1 MRQLP
6 QIKNFLRTP
15 EERFQNLPDFPYQA
29 HYTDIGGLR
38 IAYID
43 EGPKNGPVVLL
54 MHGEPAWS
62 FLYRKMIPVLVNAG
76 MRVLVPDQ
84 VGFGRTDKPTKRSDY
99 TYENHVQWMSAWLES
114 VDAKDI
120 TLFCQ
125 DWGSLI
131 GLRMVAEMPDR
142 FARIALSNG
151 GLPTGNEKIP
161 RAFHIW
167 RAFAM
172 YSPWFPIGR
181 IVKAGCSKGLTD
193 HEVAAYNAPFPGRA
207 YRVGARVFPTLVPDG
222 ANDPEGQVNARAWEE
237 VFKQWHKP
245 LLTLFSNRDPIT
257 KGGYKIWQALVPGAQ
272 GQPHANIR
280 GAGHFLQ
287 EDSGVEVAQAL
298 AQFIHNNPVVSN

>member
-6 QIKNFLRTP
+6 PIKNFLRTP

-43 EGPKNGPVVLL
+43 EGPKDGPVVLL

-172 YSPWFPIGR
+172 YSPWFPIGK
-181 IVKAGCSKGLTD
+181 IVRFGCAQGLSD
-193 HEVAAYNAPFPGRA
+193 EAVAAYDAPYP
-207 YRVGARVFPTLVPDG
+207 VDPSNPARE
-222 ANDPEGQVNARAWEE
+222 ANERAWDMY
-237 VFKQWHKP
+237 KAWTKP
-245 LLTLFSNRDPIT
+245 FITLFSTRDPVT
-257 KGGYKIWQALVPGAQ
+257 KGGERMWQKRVPGAA
-272 GQPHANIR
+272 GQNHTQIR
-280 GAGHFLQ
+280 GAGHFVQ
-287 EDSGVEVAQAL
+287 EDKGQEVAQAL
-298 AQFIHNNPVVSN
+298 VAFIRAN

>member
-1 MRQLP
+1 MRPLP
-6 QIKNFLRTP
+6 HIENSLRTP
-15 EERFQNLPDFPYQA
+15 EERFQNLPDFSFAP
-29 HYTDIGGLR
+29 HYTQIGGLR

-43 EGPKNGPVVLL
+43 EGPKDGPVVLL

-62 FLYRKMIPVLVNAG
+62 FLYRKMIPILVSAG

-151 GLPTGNEKIP
+151 GLPTGKEKIP
-161 RAFHIW
+161 KAFHIW

-172 YSPWFPIGR
+172 YSPWFPIGK
-181 IVKAGCSKGLTD
+181 IVRFGCAQGLSD
-193 HEVAAYNAPFPGRA
+193 EAVAAYDAPYPNSR
-207 YRVGARVFPTLVPDG
+207 YKVGARVFPTLVPIDPSDPARE
-222 ANDPEGQVNARAWEE
+222 ANERAWDMY
-237 VFKQWHKP
+237 KAWAKP
-245 LLTLFSNRDPIT
+245 FITLFATRDPVT
-257 KGGYKIWQALVPGAQ
+257 KGGERLWQKLVPGA
-272 GQPHANIR
+272 ANQNHTKIR
-280 GAGHFLQ
+280 GAGHFVQ
-287 EDSGVEVAQAL
+287 EDKGEEVAQAL
-298 AQFIHNNPVVSN
+298 VEFMRAN

>member
-6 QIKNFLRTP
+6 HIENFLRTP
-15 EERFQNLPDFPYQA
+15 EDRFQNLPDFTYQPN
-29 HYTDIGGLR
+29 YTEIGGLR

-43 EGPKNGPVVLL
+43 EGPKDGPVVLL

-62 FLYRKMIPVLVNAG
+62 FLYRKMIPVLVEAG

-84 VGFGRTDKPTKRSDY
+84 VGFGRTDKPTQRSDY

-151 GLPTGNEKIP
+151 GLPTGKEKIP
-161 RAFHIW
+161 KAFHIW

-172 YSPWFPIGR
+172 YSPWFHIGK
-181 IVKAGCSKGLTD
+181 IVRFGCAQGLSD
-193 HEVAAYNAPFPGRA
+193 EAVAAYDAPYPNSR
-207 YRVGARVFPTLVPDG
+207 YKVGARVFPTLVPIDPSDPARE
-222 ANDPEGQVNARAWEE
+222 ANERAWDMY
-237 VFKQWHKP
+237 KAWAKP
-245 LLTLFSNRDPIT
+245 FITLFATRDPVT
-257 KGGYKIWQALVPGAQ
+257 KGGERLWQKLVPGA
-272 GQPHANIR
+272 ANQNHTKIR
-280 GAGHFLQ
+280 GAGHFVQ
-287 EDSGVEVAQAL
+287 EDKGEEVSQAL
-298 AQFIHNNPVVSN
+298 VAFIRAS

>member
-1 MRQLP
+1 MRQHP

-15 EERFQNLPDFPYQA
+15 EKRFQDLPDFPYTPN
-29 HYTDIGGLR
+29 YTEIGGLR

-43 EGPKNGPVVLL
+43 EGPKEGPVVLL

-62 FLYRKMIPVLVNAG
+62 FLYRKMIPVLVTAG

-161 RAFHIW
+161 HAFHIW

-172 YSPWFPIGR
+172 YSPWFPIGK
-181 IVKAGCSKGLTD
+181 IVRFGCAQGLSD
-193 HEVAAYNAPFPGRA
+193 EAVAAYDAPYPNSRFK
-207 YRVGARVFPTLVPDG
+207 VGARVFPTLVPIDPSNPARQ
-222 ANDPEGQVNARAWEE
+222 ANERAWDMY
-237 VFKQWHKP
+237 KAWTKP
-245 LLTLFSNRDPIT
+245 FITLFSTRDPVT
-257 KGGYKIWQALVPGAQ
+257 KGGERMWQKRVPGAE
-272 GQPHANIR
+272 GQNHTKIR
-280 GAGHFLQ
+280 GAGHFVQ
-287 EDSGVEVAQAL
+287 EDKGEEVAQAL
-298 AQFIHNNPVVSN
+298 VEFIRAN

>member
-1 MRQLP
+1 MRQHP
-6 QIKNFLRTP
+6 HIQNFLRTP
-15 EERFQNLPDFPYQA
+15 EERFQNLPDFAFTPNYIE
-29 HYTDIGGLR
+29 IGGLR

-43 EGPKNGPVVLL
+43 EGPKDGPAVLL

-62 FLYRKMIPVLVNAG
+62 FLYRKMIPILVSAG

-131 GLRMVAEMPDR
+131 GLRMVTEMPDR

-172 YSPWFPIGR
+172 YSPWFPIGK
-181 IVKAGCSKGLTD
+181 IVRFGCAQGLSD
-193 HEVAAYNAPFPGRA
+193 EAVAAYDAPYPSTR
-207 YRVGARVFPTLVPDG
+207 YKVGARVFPTLVPIHPSNPARQ
-222 ANDPEGQVNARAWEE
+222 ANEKAWDLY
-237 VFKQWHKP
+237 KAWTKP
-245 LLTLFSNRDPIT
+245 FITLFSTRDPVT
-257 KGGYKIWQALVPGAQ
+257 KGGERMWQKRVPGAA
-272 GQPHANIR
+272 GQNHTKIR
-280 GAGHFLQ
+280 GAGHFVQ
-287 EDSGVEVAQAL
+287 EDKGEEVAQAL
-298 AQFIHNNPVVSN
+298 VEFIQTN

>member
-1 MRQLP
+1 MRPLP
-6 QIKNFLRTP
+6 HIENFLRTP
-15 EERFQNLPDFPYQA
+15 EERFQNLPDFSFAP
-29 HYTDIGGLR
+29 HYTQIGGLR

-43 EGPKNGPVVLL
+43 EGPKDGPVVLL

-62 FLYRKMIPVLVNAG
+62 FLYRKMIPILVSAG

-151 GLPTGNEKIP
+151 GLPTGKEKIP
-161 RAFHIW
+161 KAFHIW

-172 YSPWFPIGR
+172 YSPWFPIGK
-181 IVKAGCSKGLTD
+181 IVRFGCAQGLSD
-193 HEVAAYNAPFPGRA
+193 EAVAAYDAPYPNSR
-207 YRVGARVFPTLVPDG
+207 YEVGARVFPTLVPI
-222 ANDPEGQVNARAWEE
+222 DPSDPARESNEKAWDMY
-237 VFKQWHKP
+237 KAWAKP
-245 LLTLFSNRDPIT
+245 FITLFATRDPVT
-257 KGGYKIWQALVPGAQ
+257 KGGERLWQKLVPGA
-272 GQPHANIR
+272 ANQNHTKIR
-280 GAGHFLQ
+280 GAGHFVQ
-287 EDSGVEVAQAL
+287 EDKGEEVAQAL
-298 AQFIHNNPVVSN
+298 VEFMRAN

>member
-1 MRQLP
+1 MRQHP
-6 QIKNFLRTP
+6 HIQNFLRTP
-15 EERFQNLPDFPYQA
+15 EERFQNLPDFAFTPNYIE
-29 HYTDIGGLR
+29 IGGLR

-43 EGPKNGPVVLL
+43 EGPKDGPAVLL

-62 FLYRKMIPVLVNAG
+62 FLYRKMIPILVSAG
-76 MRVLVPDQ
+76 IRVLVPDQ

-172 YSPWFPIGR
+172 YSPWFPIGK
-181 IVKAGCSKGLTD
+181 IVRFGCAQGLSD
-193 HEVAAYNAPFPGRA
+193 EAVAAYDAPYPSTR
-207 YRVGARVFPTLVPDG
+207 YKVGARVFPTLVPIHPSNPARQ
-222 ANDPEGQVNARAWEE
+222 ANEKAWDMY
-237 VFKQWHKP
+237 KAWTKP
-245 LLTLFSNRDPIT
+245 FITLFSTRDPVT
-257 KGGYKIWQALVPGAQ
+257 KGGERMWQKRVPGAA
-272 GQPHANIR
+272 GQNHTKIR
-280 GAGHFLQ
+280 GAGHFVQ
-287 EDSGVEVAQAL
+287 EDKGEEVAQAL
-298 AQFIHNNPVVSN
+298 VAFIRAN

>member
-6 QIKNFLRTP
+6 HIENFLRTP
-15 EERFQNLPDFPYQA
+15 EERFQNLPDFSYKPN
-29 HYTDIGGLR
+29 YTEIGGLR

-43 EGPKNGPVVLL
+43 EGPKDGPVVLL

-62 FLYRKMIPVLVNAG
+62 FLYRKMMPVLVNAG

-114 VDAKDI
+114 VEAKDI
-120 TLFCQ
+120 TLFSQ

-172 YSPWFPIGR
+172 YSPWFPIGK
-181 IVKAGCSKGLTD
+181 IVRFGCAQGLSD
-193 HEVAAYNAPFPGRA
+193 EAVAAYDAPYPNSR
-207 YRVGARVFPTLVPDG
+207 YKVGARVFPTLVPIHPSNPARE
-222 ANDPEGQVNARAWEE
+222 ANERAWDMY
-237 VFKQWHKP
+237 KAWTKP
-245 LLTLFSNRDPIT
+245 FITLFSTRDPVT
-257 KGGYKIWQALVPGAQ
+257 KGGERMWQKRVPGAE
-272 GQPHANIR
+272 GQNHTKIR
-280 GAGHFLQ
+280 GAGHFVQ
-287 EDSGVEVAQAL
+287 EDKGEEVAQAL
-298 AQFIHNNPVVSN
+298 VDFIRTN

>member
-1 MRQLP
+1 MRQHP
-6 QIKNFLRTP
+6 HIQNFLRTP
-15 EERFQNLPDFPYQA
+15 EERFQNLPDFAFTPNYIE
-29 HYTDIGGLR
+29 IGGLR

-43 EGPKNGPVVLL
+43 EGPKDGPAVLL

-62 FLYRKMIPVLVNAG
+62 FLYRKMIPILVSAG

-151 GLPTGNEKIP
+151 GLPTGKEKIP
-161 RAFHIW
+161 KAFHIW

-172 YSPWFPIGR
+172 YSPWFPIGK
-181 IVKAGCSKGLTD
+181 IVRFGCAQGLSD
-193 HEVAAYNAPFPGRA
+193 EAVAAYDAPYPSTR
-207 YRVGARVFPTLVPDG
+207 YKVGARVFPTLVPIHPSNPARQ
-222 ANDPEGQVNARAWEE
+222 ANEKAWDMY
-237 VFKQWHKP
+237 KAWTKP
-245 LLTLFSNRDPIT
+245 FITLFSTRDPVT
-257 KGGYKIWQALVPGAQ
+257 KGGERMWQKRVPGAA
-272 GQPHANIR
+272 GQNHTKIR
-280 GAGHFLQ
+280 GAGHFVQ
-287 EDSGVEVAQAL
+287 EDKGEEVAQAL
-298 AQFIHNNPVVSN
+298 VAFIRAN

>member
-15 EERFQNLPDFPYQA
+15 EERFQNLPDFPYTP
-29 HYTDIGGLR
+29 HYTEVGGLR

-43 EGPKNGPVVLL
+43 EGPKDGPVVLL

-62 FLYRKMIPVLVNAG
+62 FLYRKMIPVLVQAG

-84 VGFGRTDKPTKRSDY
+84 VGFGRTDKPTQRSDY

-114 VDAKDI
+114 VDVQDI

-161 RAFHIW
+161 KAFHIW

-172 YSPWFPIGR
+172 YSPWFPIGK
-181 IVKAGCSKGLTD
+181 IVRAGCAQGLSD
-193 HEVAAYNAPFPGRA
+193 AAVAAYDAPYPSSRYA
-207 YRVGARVFPTLVPDG
+207 VGARVFPTLVPIHPSNPARE
-222 ANDPEGQVNARAWEE
+222 ANERAWEMY
-237 VFKQWHKP
+237 KAWTKP
-245 LLTLFSNRDPIT
+245 FITLFSTRDPVT
-257 KGGYKIWQALVPGAQ
+257 KGGEKMWQKKVPGAA
-272 GQPHANIR
+272 GQKHTQIR
-280 GAGHFLQ
+280 GAAHFVQ
-287 EDSGVEVAQAL
+287 EDKGEEVAEAL
-298 AQFIHNNPVVSN
+298 VSFISA

>member
-1 MRQLP
+1 MRKHP
-6 QIKNFLRTP
+6 QIQNFLRTP
-15 EERFQNLPDFPYQA
+15 EDRFQNLPDFT
-29 HYTDIGGLR
+29 YTPNYTEIGGLR

-43 EGPKNGPVVLL
+43 AGPKDGPVVLL

-114 VDAKDI
+114 VDVKDI

-172 YSPWFPIGR
+172 YSPWFPIGK
-181 IVKAGCSKGLTD
+181 IVRFGCAQGLS
-193 HEVAAYNAPFPGRA
+193 HEAVAAYDAPYPNSR
-207 YRVGARVFPTLVPDG
+207 YKVGARVFPTLVPIDPSNPARE
-222 ANDPEGQVNARAWEE
+222 ANERAWDMY
-237 VFKQWHKP
+237 KAWTKP
-245 LLTLFSNRDPIT
+245 FITLFSTRDPVT
-257 KGGYKIWQALVPGAQ
+257 KGGERMWQKRVPGAASQ
-272 GQPHANIR
+272 NHTKIR
-280 GAGHFLQ
+280 GAGHFVQ
-287 EDSGVEVAQAL
+287 EDKGEEVAQAL
-298 AQFIHNNPVVSN
+298 VEFIQTN

>member
-1 MRQLP
+1 MRQHP
-6 QIKNFLRTP
+6 HIQNFLRTP
-15 EERFQNLPDFPYQA
+15 EERFQNLPDFAFTPNYIE
-29 HYTDIGGLR
+29 IGGLR

-43 EGPKNGPVVLL
+43 EGPKDGPAVLL

-62 FLYRKMIPVLVNAG
+62 FLYRKMIPILVSAG

-131 GLRMVAEMPDR
+131 GLRMVTEMPDR

-172 YSPWFPIGR
+172 YSPWFPIGK
-181 IVKAGCSKGLTD
+181 IVRFGCAQGLSD
-193 HEVAAYNAPFPGRA
+193 EAVAAYDAPYPNSR
-207 YRVGARVFPTLVPDG
+207 YKVGARVFPTLVPIDPSNPARQ
-222 ANDPEGQVNARAWEE
+222 ANERAWDMY
-237 VFKQWHKP
+237 KAWTKP
-245 LLTLFSNRDPIT
+245 FITLFSTRDPVT
-257 KGGYKIWQALVPGAQ
+257 KGGERMWQKRVPGAE
-272 GQPHANIR
+272 GQNHTKIR
-280 GAGHFLQ
+280 GAGHFVQ
-287 EDSGVEVAQAL
+287 EDKGEEVAQAL
-298 AQFIHNNPVVSN
+298 VEFIRAN

>member
-1 MRQLP
+1 MRPLP
-6 QIKNFLRTP
+6 HIENFLRTP
-15 EERFQNLPDFPYQA
+15 EERFQNLPDFSFAP
-29 HYTDIGGLR
+29 HYTQIGGLR

-43 EGPKNGPVVLL
+43 EGPKDGPVVLL

-62 FLYRKMIPVLVNAG
+62 FLYRKMIPVLVSAG

-99 TYENHVQWMSAWLES
+99 TYENHVHWMSAWLES

-151 GLPTGNEKIP
+151 GLPTGKEKIP
-161 RAFHIW
+161 KAFHIW

-172 YSPWFPIGR
+172 YSPWFPIGK
-181 IVKAGCSKGLTD
+181 IVRFGCAQGLSD
-193 HEVAAYNAPFPGRA
+193 EAVAAYDAPYPNSR
-207 YRVGARVFPTLVPDG
+207 YEVGARVFPTLVPIDPSDPARE
-222 ANDPEGQVNARAWEE
+222 ANEKAWDMY
-237 VFKQWHKP
+237 KAWAKP
-245 LLTLFSNRDPIT
+245 FITLFATRDPVT
-257 KGGYKIWQALVPGAQ
+257 KGGERLWQKLVPGA
-272 GQPHANIR
+272 ANQNHTKIR
-280 GAGHFLQ
+280 GAGHFVQ
-287 EDSGVEVAQAL
+287 EDKGEEVAQAL
-298 AQFIHNNPVVSN
+298 VEFMRAN

>member
-1 MRQLP
+1 MRQHP
-6 QIKNFLRTP
+6 HIQNFLRTP
-15 EERFQNLPDFPYQA
+15 EERFQNLPDFAFTPNYIE
-29 HYTDIGGLR
+29 IGGLR

-43 EGPKNGPVVLL
+43 EGPKDGPAVLL

-62 FLYRKMIPVLVNAG
+62 FLYRKMIPILVSAG

-172 YSPWFPIGR
+172 YSPWFPIGK
-181 IVKAGCSKGLTD
+181 IVRFGCAQGLSD
-193 HEVAAYNAPFPGRA
+193 EAVAAYDAPYPNSR
-207 YRVGARVFPTLVPDG
+207 YKVGARVFPTLVPIDPSNPARQ
-222 ANDPEGQVNARAWEE
+222 ANERAWDMY
-237 VFKQWHKP
+237 KAWTKP
-245 LLTLFSNRDPIT
+245 FITLFSTRDPVT
-257 KGGYKIWQALVPGAQ
+257 KGGERMWQKRVPGAE
-272 GQPHANIR
+272 GQNHTKIR
-280 GAGHFLQ
+280 GAGHFVQ
-287 EDSGVEVAQAL
+287 EDKGEEVAQAL
-298 AQFIHNNPVVSN
+298 VEFIRTN